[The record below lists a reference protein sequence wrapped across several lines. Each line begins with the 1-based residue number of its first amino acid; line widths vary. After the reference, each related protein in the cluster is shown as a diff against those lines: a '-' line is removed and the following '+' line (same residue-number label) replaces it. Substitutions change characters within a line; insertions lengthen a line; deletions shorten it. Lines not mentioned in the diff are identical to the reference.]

1 MNILLT
7 SHGSL
12 CEGLLDA
19 FHMMAAG
26 ADHVSAVSLTDT
38 GIDDFR
44 DRLTARVNELLAQGD
59 LLILADLLGGTP
71 FNQAMMASQST
82 PDVEIVVGANL
93 PMLIETLFARSS
105 DANATI
111 GSLVECAVNA
121 GKNGVDTRKF
131 EACAEDEDDE

>member
-1 MNILLT
+1 M
-7 SHGSL
+7 
-12 CEGLLDA
+12 
-19 FHMMAAG
+19 
-26 ADHVSAVSLTDT
+26 
-38 GIDDFR
+38 
-44 DRLTARVNELLAQGD
+44 
-59 LLILADLLGGTP
+59 
-71 FNQAMMASQST
+71 
-82 PDVEIVVGANL
+82 GANL

>member
-1 MNILLT
+1 MR
-7 SHGSL
+7 
-12 CEGLLDA
+12 EQ
-19 FHMMAAG
+19 
-26 ADHVSAVSLTDT
+26 TD
-38 GIDDFR
+38 GVVVFC
-44 DRLTARVNELLAQGD
+44 
-59 LLILADLLGGTP
+59 DLLGGTP